1 MRCAVTSVAPLLL
14 IVSAVAASAASQSAW
29 NECIRTNVPNAIIVA
44 CTQILQDRGEPPSNL
59 AIVYFDRGTA
69 YLSKGDYDRA
79 IADYTQAIAINPQDA
94 EYYIA
99 RGYAYDRKGD
109 HDHATADFSKAAA
122 INPWSGDIYL
132 RSWSAFEAKGPA
144 PL

>member
-14 IVSAVAASAASQSAW
+14 IVSAGAASPASQSAW
-29 NECIRTNVPNAIIVA
+29 NECTRTNVPNAIITA
-44 CTQILQDRGEPPSNL
+44 CTQILRDRGEPPANL

-69 YLSKGDYDRA
+69 YLNKGDYDHA
-79 IADYTQAIAINPQDA
+79 IADYTQAIAINSQDA

-99 RGYAYDRKGD
+99 RGYSYDRKGD
-109 HDHATADFSKAAA
+109 DNHATADFSKAAE
-122 INPWSGDIYL
+122 IDPWSGDIYL
-132 RSWSAFEAKGPA
+132 RSWSAFEARGPA